1 MDYLIKVEVVG
12 DYDLRAIG
20 FMDDNDT
27 VIMDESVTDAENL
40 SAEQADHAAMLAG
53 VARDQLAILRAAQVV
68 EV

>member
-1 MDYLIKVEVVG
+1 
-12 DYDLRAIG
+12 
-20 FMDDNDT
+20 
-27 VIMDESVTDAENL
+27 MDESVTDAESL